1 MAHLKNLV
9 DNFRFFVQYKNIIH
23 KIKGQIGLFVFLF
36 SIGMEVVVEG
46 RRFLRVF
53 CPVPPTL
60 GTGPHKGMWWGASG
74 ASVVCFG
81 ENFIKQSCI
90 VCSKLDPKFILLN
103 YA

>member
-53 CPVPPTL
+53 LSWTP
-60 GTGPHKGMWWGASG
+60 
-74 ASVVCFG
+74 
-81 ENFIKQSCI
+81 N
-90 VCSKLDPKFILLN
+90 PKYRAPQGDVGCLWSLSRVFW
-103 YA
+103 